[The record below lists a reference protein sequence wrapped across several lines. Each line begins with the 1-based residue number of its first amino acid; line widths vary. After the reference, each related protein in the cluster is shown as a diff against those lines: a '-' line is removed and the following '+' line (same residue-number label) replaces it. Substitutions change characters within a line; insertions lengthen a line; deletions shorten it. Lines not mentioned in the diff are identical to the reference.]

1 MIMQIARVLNNNVL
15 VVTDE
20 NQGEKV
26 VMGRGIGFQKR
37 VGEYIN
43 TQGIEKKYALSSH
56 ELTRRLSELLSRIPL
71 EVMTTCDIIISRSR
85 ERLGHLQDSIY
96 ISLTDHCQF
105 ALERV
110 RQGIVLPNA
119 LLWDI
124 KRLYPKE
131 FQLGEEALA
140 VIHKRLGV
148 RLPKDEVGFIAM
160 HLVSAQMRGSMEDV
174 KEITQLMREMLQL
187 IKFQFA
193 INYQEES
200 LSYQRLVTHLK
211 FFAYRIIEHAS
222 VSDENP
228 ELQQAVKQN
237 YFAAWECA
245 ERIAAFIRQ
254 QHQRETTSEE
264 IMFLAINIERVRKDH

>member
-1 MIMQIARVLNNNVL
+1 MIMQITRVLNNNVL
-15 VVTDE
+15 VVTNEDRC
-20 NQGEKV
+20 EKV

-43 TQGIEKKYALSSH
+43 THGVEKEYALSSH
-56 ELTRRLSELLSRIPL
+56 ELTRHLSELLSRIPL

-85 ERLGHLQDSIY
+85 ERLGHLHDSIY
-96 ISLTDHCQF
+96 ILLTDHCQF

-124 KRLYPKE
+124 QRLYPKE
-131 FQLGEEALA
+131 FQLGEEALV

-148 RLPKDEVGFIAM
+148 QLAKDEVGFIAM
-160 HLVSAQMRGSMEDV
+160 HLVSAQMRGCMEDV
-174 KEITQLMREMLQL
+174 KEITQLMREILQL

-222 VSDENP
+222 VGDENP

-237 YFAAWECA
+237 YFDAWECA

-254 QHQRETTSEE
+254 QHQRETSSEE
-264 IMFLAINIERVRKDH
+264 IMFLAINIERVRKNH

>member
-20 NQGEKV
+20 NQCEKV

-37 VGEYIN
+37 PGEYIN
-43 TQGIEKKYALSSH
+43 SIGIEKEYALSSN
-56 ELTRRLSELLSRIPL
+56 ELTQRLSELLSRIPL
-71 EVMTTCDIIISRSR
+71 EIMTTCDVIISRSR

-105 ALERV
+105 AIERV

-124 KRLYPKE
+124 QRLYPKE
-131 FQLGEEALA
+131 FMLGEEALMI
-140 VIHKRLGV
+140 IHQRLDV
-148 RLPKDEVGFIAM
+148 SLPKDEVGFIAM
-160 HLVSAQMRGSMEDV
+160 HLVSAQMRGNMADV
-174 KEITQLMREMLQL
+174 KEISQLMREMLQL

-193 INYQEES
+193 INYQEDS

-222 VSDENP
+222 VGDENL

-237 YFAAWECA
+237 YFDAWRCA
-245 ERIAAFIRQ
+245 ERISAFIHQ
-254 QHQRETTSEE
+254 QYQRETTSEE
-264 IMFLAINIERVRKDH
+264 IMFLAINIERVRKEH

>member
-43 TQGIEKKYALSSH
+43 TQGIEKEYALSSH

-254 QHQRETTSEE
+254 QHQRETSSEE

>member
-43 TQGIEKKYALSSH
+43 TQGIEKEYALSSH

-193 INYQEES
+193 INSQEES

>member
-15 VVTDE
+15 MVTDE
-20 NQGEKV
+20 NQCEKV

-37 VGEYIN
+37 AGEYIHAE
-43 TQGIEKKYALSSH
+43 GIEKEYALSSH
-56 ELTRRLSELLSRIPL
+56 ELTRHLSELLSRIPL
-71 EVMTTCDIIISRSR
+71 EVMTTCDLIISASR
-85 ERLGHLQDSIY
+85 ERLGNLQDSIY

-105 ALERV
+105 AIERA

-124 KRLYPKE
+124 QRLYPKE
-131 FQLGEEALA
+131 FQLGEEALR
-140 VIHKRLGV
+140 VIQQRLGV
-148 RLPKDEVGFIAM
+148 KLPQDEVGFIAM

-174 KEITQLMREMLQL
+174 TEITQLMREMLQL

-211 FFAYRIIEHAS
+211 FFAYRIIEHAP
-222 VSDENP
+222 VRNENP
-228 ELQQAVKQN
+228 ELQLAVKQN
-237 YFAAWECA
+237 YADAWGCA
-245 ERIAAFIRQ
+245 ERIASFIYQ
-254 QHQRETTSEE
+254 QYQRKTTSEE